1 MKVYLARD
9 WTGVH
14 VFADVPRLEQCGG
27 LPPIWCGH
35 KLKAFQI
42 TMPWVEDIPRG
53 QYLERSVWWSIIH
66 ERK

>member
-14 VFADVPRLEQCGG
+14 VFADVPRLEKCGG

-35 KLKAFQI
+35 KLKVFEI
-42 TMPWVEDIPRG
+42 TMPWVEDVPRG
-53 QYLERSVWWSIIH
+53 QYLERQVWWSIV
-66 ERK
+66 